1 MSTPEPY
8 DGPVEGILRT
18 NDYEV
23 LRDLMAVV
31 EATQEKNVRLT
42 KSGIPPKPLWSSI
55 NSRLLWADPK
65 SILQDWDEV
74 DQVRFIYY
82 VAENL
87 HLLQADV
94 DRNVSVGPGA
104 DRFFLAS
111 PSRRAAMVMRAY
123 TNVEKWDERCDAR
136 NQHGHRLHF
145 GQTFRRDFAME
156 IPDVRRVVIDAMG
169 SIDPEEWY
177 TADELAKLVGNE
189 ENTILI
195 SVDDDPPELEEG
207 ETVDSEIK
215 RFVVYWLYQA
225 ARFGWVDLAR
235 TPEESINDVG
245 ERLFQLS
252 DLGQR
257 LLGDGELLRDDE
269 YDFEKQ
275 KPFSVK
281 SKGVV
286 TFDRTEGD
294 AGDEYLLRRIAD
306 PEQYPD
312 WDDDEV
318 EYVVT
323 EDSLEKAA
331 EEGIAYDGLKRRIL
345 DRVLGKIPA
354 GFQKMVDAVFGDDS
368 DAALVRG
375 LTVLE
380 LEGLS
385 DLSKKDRK
393 KIEDL
398 GVIVTDDELVVPWDR
413 FDELRRLLG
422 FEPSEGFR
430 YPSEEPL
437 ARVRK
442 DLVHL
447 EWPVLPLASRDLLE
461 ALGVGGEPLQAPLNE
476 ALIKTLDE
484 GWTARSVAESLRV
497 LSHDKLPKWLEAEL
511 D

>member
-1 MSTPEPY
+1 MKPQPY
-8 DGPVEGILRT
+8 KGPIEGVLRT
-18 NDYEV
+18 DDYEV

-55 NSRLLWADPK
+55 NARLLWADPK

-82 VAENL
+82 VAESL

-94 DRNVSVGPGA
+94 DRNVAVGPGA

-111 PSRRAAMVMRAY
+111 PSRRAAMLMRAY
-123 TNVEKWDERCDAR
+123 IGVEKWDERCDAR

-145 GQTFRRDFAME
+145 GQTFRRDFAMTV
-156 IPDVRRVVIDAMG
+156 PNVRRVVINAMG
-169 SIDPEEWY
+169 GLDDEKWY
-177 TADELAKLVGNE
+177 SADELAKIVTKE
-189 ENTILI
+189 ESTILI
-195 SVDDDPPELEEG
+195 SVDDDPPELEGDGPDE
-207 ETVDSEIK
+207 EIK
-215 RFVVYWLYQA
+215 RFIVYWLYQA

-235 TPEESINDVG
+235 TPEESIDDVS

-252 DLGQR
+252 ELGRR

-269 YDFEKQ
+269 YDFEKT
-275 KPFSVK
+275 KPFAI
-281 SKGVV
+281 KGRGVIV
-286 TFDRTEGD
+286 YDRDGGD
-294 AGDEYLLRRIAD
+294 PGDEYLLRRLAD
-306 PEQYPD
+306 PEQYPK
-312 WDDDEV
+312 WDAESA
-318 EYVVT
+318 EYLVT
-323 EDSLEKAA
+323 EESLAKASN
-331 EEGIAYDGLKRRIL
+331 EGIAFDGVKRRIL
-345 DRVLGKIPA
+345 DRVTGKIPPA
-354 GFQKMVDAVFGDDS
+354 FQQMIDSVFGNESDAVI
-368 DAALVRG
+368 VRG

-385 DLSKKDRK
+385 ELNKKDTA
-393 KIEDL
+393 KIESL
-398 GVIVTDDELVVPWDR
+398 GVLIIDNCAVVPWDR

-422 FEPSEGFR
+422 FEPNEGFR
-430 YPSEEPL
+430 YPTEEPL

-447 EWPVLPLASRDLLE
+447 EWPVLPLASRDLLV
-461 ALGVGGEPLQAPLNE
+461 ALGIKGNPLQAPLNE
-476 ALIKTLDE
+476 AMIETLDE
-484 GWTARSVAESLRV
+484 GWTPRSVAESLRV

>member
-1 MSTPEPY
+1 MNTPRPY
-8 DGPVEGILRT
+8 DGPIEGILRT
-18 NDYEV
+18 DDYEV

-94 DRNVSVGPGA
+94 ERNVAVGPGA

-111 PSRRAAMVMRAY
+111 PSRRAAMLMRAY
-123 TNVEKWDERCDAR
+123 INVDKWDERCDAR

-145 GQTFRRDFAME
+145 GQTFRRDFFMP
-156 IPDVRRVVIDAMG
+156 IPAVRRIVADTMG
-169 SIDPEEWY
+169 ALEPDQWY
-177 TADELAKLVGNE
+177 TAEALATAVTQRE
-189 ENTILI
+189 SAILI
-195 SVDDDPPELEEG
+195 SVDDDPPELEDEG
-207 ETVDSEIK
+207 ADAEIK

-235 TPEESINDVG
+235 TPEESIDDVG

-269 YDFEKQ
+269 YAFEKI
-275 KPFSVK
+275 KPFRIHAD
-281 SKGVV
+281 GTV
-286 TFDRTEGD
+286 TFQRAEGD
-294 AGDEYLLRRIAD
+294 AGDEYMLRRIAD
-306 PEQYPD
+306 PEHYPS
-312 WDDDEV
+312 WDVDEAS
-318 EYVVT
+318 YLVT
-323 EDSLEKAA
+323 EESLEKAA
-331 EEGIAYDGLKRRIL
+331 REGIAYDGLRRRIL
-345 DRVLGKIPA
+345 ERVSDKIPPQ
-354 GFQKMVDAVFGDDS
+354 FQKKIDAVFHQEA
-368 DAALVRG
+368 DAAIVRG

-380 LEGLS
+380 LDGL
-385 DLSKKDRK
+385 DELGKKDRAR
-393 KIEDL
+393 IEAL
-398 GVIVTDDELVVPWDR
+398 GVAVIGQRAIVPWDR
-413 FDELRRLLG
+413 YDELVRLLG
-422 FEPSEGFR
+422 FEPEEGFR
-430 YPSEEPL
+430 YPTEEPL

-476 ALIKTLDE
+476 VLIHRLGD
-484 GWTARSVAESLRV
+484 GWTAASVAEALRG
-497 LSHDKLPKWLEAEL
+497 LSQDKLPKWLASEIE
-511 D
+511 